1 TRQSRPG
8 QKDFMLP
15 IVLDPAKLAVGLAG
29 AGEGLARRR
38 AMLEQAGVTLLTVA
52 PDAAE
57 SALTPLSV
65 LFVAGLDLDR
75 SARLAQLAR
84 HAGVLVNV
92 EDVPD
97 LCDFHVP
104 AAVRRGDL
112 VVTVSTGGKAPGLSR
127 ILREW
132 LEDRF
137 SGEWT
142 ARLDDL
148 SAARSGWREDGLSPN
163 QVSQNTRDLVAKKG
177 WLSLAPP
184 SPSSTVPKAS
194 CRARSISRPPR
205 PAI

>member
-1 TRQSRPG
+1 
-8 QKDFMLP
+8 MLP

-38 AMLEQAGVTLLTVA
+38 AMLEQAGVTPLPVA

-75 SARLAQLAR
+75 SARLAQFAR
-84 HAGVLVNV
+84 NAGVLVNV

-142 ARLDDL
+142 ARLGDL

-163 QVSQNTRDLVAKKG
+163 QVSQKTRDLVAKKG
-177 WLSLAPP
+177 WLS
-184 SPSSTVPKAS
+184 
-194 CRARSISRPPR
+194 
-205 PAI
+205 

>member
-1 TRQSRPG
+1 LNPAIQPG

-15 IVLDPAKLAVGLAG
+15 IVLDPVKLAVGLAG

-38 AMLEQAGVTLLTVA
+38 AMLEQAGVSPLTIA
-52 PDAAE
+52 PDAPE
-57 SALTPLSV
+57 SAIRALTI
-65 LFVAGLDLDR
+65 LFVAGLEPAP
-75 SARLAQLAR
+75 SARLARLAR
-84 HAGVLVNV
+84 NAGVLVNV

-104 AAVRRGDL
+104 AAIRRGDL
-112 VVTVSTGGKAPGLSR
+112 VLTVSTGGKAPGLSR

-148 SAARSGWREDGLSPN
+148 STARTGWREDGLSPN
-163 QVSQNTRDLVAKKG
+163 QVSQNTRDLVTKKG
-177 WLSLAPP
+177 WLS
-184 SPSSTVPKAS
+184 
-194 CRARSISRPPR
+194 
-205 PAI
+205 